1 MATNNEVAVRK
12 ATLTALGATGNTS
25 NEREYDKAL
34 IAALTQANPST
45 KTEVVALVALG
56 GTITGATA
64 NDTMTAVADIALST
78 SNTYTDAA
86 VNAAVNTA
94 IASIEN
100 NLADLQ
106 AKVNAIIAAL
116 KA

>member
-1 MATNNEVAVRK
+1 MSKGLRRSLSRNAK
-12 ATLTALGATGNTS
+12 
-25 NEREYDKAL
+25 
-34 IAALTQANPST
+34 IAALV
-45 KTEVVALVALG
+45 ELG

-100 NLADLQ
+100 NFADLQ

-116 KA
+116 QDE

>member
-1 MATNNEVAVRK
+1 MNVRSYWK
-12 ATLTALGATGNTS
+12 GVITALGGTGPVS
-25 NEREYDKAL
+25 NINAFESKF
-34 IAALTQANPST
+34 IAALAGVTT
-45 KTEVVALVALG
+45 KTKADITALVALG

-78 SNTYTDAA
+78 TNTYTDAA

-100 NLADLQ
+100 NFADLQ
-106 AKVNAIIAAL
+106 TKVNAIIAAL

>member
-1 MATNNEVAVRK
+1 MAVTGTNSENQKMKVLVQELVVNGVPFA
-12 ATLTALGATGNTS
+12 
-25 NEREYDKAL
+25 
-34 IAALTQANPST
+34 PS
-45 KTEVVALVALG
+45 ASSIVALG

-86 VNAAVNTA
+86 VNTAVNTA

-100 NLADLQ
+100 NFADLQ
-106 AKVNAIIAAL
+106 AKVNEIITALNAAS
-116 KA
+116 

>member
-1 MATNNEVAVRK
+1 MNINTFWNNLLA
-12 ATLTALGATGNTS
+12 AFGDATGAS
-25 NEREYDKAL
+25 EVNEFR
-34 IAALTQANPST
+34 T
-45 KTEVVALVALG
+45 KLVTAVTDNVVSPTTITPLG

-94 IASIEN
+94 IAEIEN

-106 AKVNAIIAAL
+106 AKVNALITAVG
-116 KA
+116 

>member
-1 MATNNEVAVRK
+1 MGKGLPRSLSKNLGTNVKNKTAVK
-12 ATLTALGATGNTS
+12 
-25 NEREYDKAL
+25 
-34 IAALTQANPST
+34 
-45 KTEVVALVALG
+45 ALVALG

-78 SNTYTDAA
+78 TNTYTDAA

-116 KA
+116 QA

>member
-1 MATNNEVAVRK
+1 
-12 ATLTALGATGNTS
+12 
-25 NEREYDKAL
+25 
-34 IAALTQANPST
+34 
-45 KTEVVALVALG
+45 
-56 GTITGATA
+56 
-64 NDTMTAVADIALST
+64 MTAVADIALST

-100 NLADLQ
+100 NFADLQ

-116 KA
+116 QA

>member
-1 MATNNEVAVRK
+1 MNVVKFWNEV
-12 ATLTALGATGNTS
+12 LSALGSTRRANNV
-25 NEREYDKAL
+25 NEFRGAYVEAL
-34 IAALTQANPST
+34 SDAIPASKP
-45 KTEVVALVALG
+45 EVVALTNLG

-78 SNTYTDAA
+78 GDTYTDAA

-94 IASIEN
+94 ISSIEN

-106 AKVNAIIAAL
+106 AKVNSIIAAL

>member
-1 MATNNEVAVRK
+1 MGKGLPRSLGRNAGTNVKNK
-12 ATLTALGATGNTS
+12 AA
-25 NEREYDKAL
+25 
-34 IAALTQANPST
+34 IAALAS
-45 KTEVVALVALG
+45 LG

-100 NLADLQ
+100 NFADLQ

-116 KA
+116 QA

>member
-1 MATNNEVAVRK
+1 MGKGLPRSLARSSRFTDTDA
-12 ATLTALGATGNTS
+12 
-25 NEREYDKAL
+25 
-34 IAALTQANPST
+34 IA
-45 KTEVVALVALG
+45 ALG

-78 SNTYTDAA
+78 TNTYTDAA

-116 KA
+116 QA

>member
-1 MATNNEVAVRK
+1 MGKGLPRSLARNAGTNIKNK
-12 ATLTALGATGNTS
+12 AQV
-25 NEREYDKAL
+25 
-34 IAALTQANPST
+34 AALTS
-45 KTEVVALVALG
+45 LG

-86 VNAAVNTA
+86 VNGAVNTA

-116 KA
+116 QA

>member
-1 MATNNEVAVRK
+1 MGKGLPRSLARSSRFTDFD
-12 ATLTALGATGNTS
+12 S
-25 NEREYDKAL
+25 
-34 IAALTQANPST
+34 IA
-45 KTEVVALVALG
+45 ALG

-86 VNAAVNTA
+86 VNSAVNTA

-106 AKVNAIIAAL
+106 AKVNEILAAL
-116 KA
+116 QA

>member
-1 MATNNEVAVRK
+1 MSKGLRRSLKRNSK
-12 ATLTALGATGNTS
+12 I
-25 NEREYDKAL
+25 KAL
-34 IAALTQANPST
+34 VN
-45 KTEVVALVALG
+45 LG

-86 VNAAVNTA
+86 VNGAVNTA

-106 AKVNAIIAAL
+106 AKVNAIIDAL
-116 KA
+116 QDE

>member
-1 MATNNEVAVRK
+1 MGKGLPRSLARSSRFTDTDA
-12 ATLTALGATGNTS
+12 
-25 NEREYDKAL
+25 
-34 IAALTQANPST
+34 IA
-45 KTEVVALVALG
+45 ALG

-100 NLADLQ
+100 NFADLQ
-106 AKVNAIIAAL
+106 AKVNEILAAL
-116 KA
+116 QS

>member
-1 MATNNEVAVRK
+1 MSR
-12 ATLTALGATGNTS
+12 GNRRS
-25 NEREYDKAL
+25 LARNAK
-34 IAALTQANPST
+34 IAAL
-45 KTEVVALVALG
+45 VDLG

-78 SNTYTDAA
+78 ANTYTDAA

-116 KA
+116 QDE

>member
-1 MATNNEVAVRK
+1 MGKGLPRSLARSSRFTDTDAVA
-12 ATLTALGATGNTS
+12 
-25 NEREYDKAL
+25 
-34 IAALTQANPST
+34 
-45 KTEVVALVALG
+45 ALG

-100 NLADLQ
+100 NFADLQ
-106 AKVNAIIAAL
+106 AKVNEILAAL
-116 KA
+116 QS

>member
-1 MATNNEVAVRK
+1 MNEYKFRRALVTAFGGTGSVTNENNFEKSLIDAVESSIPATK
-12 ATLTALGATGNTS
+12 
-25 NEREYDKAL
+25 
-34 IAALTQANPST
+34 P
-45 KTEVVALVALG
+45 EVVALVALG

-86 VNAAVNTA
+86 VNDAVNTA